1 MQQFIKEIARG
12 KRGST
17 DLTYE
22 QAKSSSLN
30 RFWTSYGCSGR
41 CFLLRNV
48 LKPKMQMNY
57 WDSFMLFAK
66 NKRDTAV
73 SAVKR

>member
-22 QAKSSSLN
+22 QAKEAARLIA
-30 RFWTSYGCSGR
+30 SGQATDAQVAA
-41 CFLLRNV
+41 FLLRNA

-57 WDSFMLFAK
+57 WDSFMLFVK
-66 NKRDTAV
+66 KQKRYRCL
-73 SAVKR
+73 SR

>member
-22 QAKSSSLN
+22 QAKEAARLIA
-30 RFWTSYGCSGR
+30 SGQATDAQVAAFY
-41 CFLLRNV
+41 CGT
-48 LKPKMQMNY
+48 Y
-57 WDSFMLFAK
+57 
-66 NKRDTAV
+66 
-73 SAVKR
+73 